1 MKELIELEEK
11 DLPGAVLVGLELSG
25 SSRWEVEDCLD
36 ELGQLAL
43 TAGYEVRAR
52 VVARRG
58 APHPATY
65 VGKGKASEIGEE
77 AAKARAQTVIF
88 DDDLSPSQVR
98 NLQELWGRRV
108 LDRTELILDIF
119 AERARTSEARLQVEM
134 ARLKFLLPRLSGAW
148 GHLNRQK
155 GGALGTRDAGEKQ
168 IELDRRR
175 ARDRIHRLQDELKG
189 VREQRIVQQARRRR
203 GQGPVVALVGYTN
216 TGKSTLLNALTQ
228 AGVFV
233 EDKLFATLDPTT
245 RAAQLPSGRNI
256 LFSDT
261 VGFIRKLPPHLIE
274 AFRATLEETTR
285 ADLLIEVLDASH
297 KMIRERKAVVDG
309 ILADL
314 GAGDKPRIAVLNKI
328 DLVRDPFLVE
338 ELKRE
343 LGAPAAVSALT
354 GEGLEGLLRKIDEVL
369 ADARR
374 VCRLLIPQEAA
385 GMIPLLHRRGTVLKS
400 DYRDRDVYVEAILP
414 GRWLTWVEKYRLPS
428 VPE

>member
-1 MKELIELEEK
+1 MKELIELEK
-11 DLPGAVLVGLELSG
+11 TGLPGAVLVGMELPR

-65 VGKGKASEIGEE
+65 VGKGKAAEIGKE
-77 AAKARAQTVIF
+77 AAEAGARTVIF
-88 DDDLSPSQVR
+88 DDDLSPSQAR

-175 ARDRIHRLQDELKG
+175 ARERIHRLQDELKG
-189 VREQRIVQQARRRR
+189 VREQRLVQQNRRQRR
-203 GQGPVVALVGYTN
+203 QVSVVALAGYTN
-216 TGKSTLLNALTQ
+216 TGKSTLLNALTR

-245 RAAQLPSGRNI
+245 RAVELPSGRNI

-274 AFRATLEETTR
+274 AFRATLEEASR

-314 GAGDKPRIAVLNKI
+314 GAGEKPRLTVLNKT

-338 ELKRE
+338 ELKRQFA
-343 LGAPAAVSALT
+343 GAEAVSALT
-354 GEGLEGLLRKIDEVL
+354 GDGLEGLLRKIDEIL
-369 ADARR
+369 AAARR
-374 VCRLLIPQEAA
+374 VCRLLIPQDAA
-385 GMIPLLHRRGTVLKS
+385 GIIPLLHRRGTVLKS

-414 GRWLTWVEKYRLPS
+414 ERWLSWVENYRLPS
-428 VPE
+428 GSE